1 MPDPKK
7 SPRDAIAALLDLAAK
22 DDQTA
27 DEAEA
32 ELRAAA
38 VDVDGFLTRL
48 RTRLSEEAN
57 AERLYWRTSARRDL
71 AAREARPPAREYKD
85 LDRPALIAIVQE
97 RQAHVA
103 FHKLA
108 EQTDDDLR
116 TLLMDLDEL
125 ADDDENP
132 T

>member
-57 AERLYWRTSARRDL
+57 AERLYWRTSAR
-71 AAREARPPAREYKD
+71 PPAREYKD

>member
-7 SPRDAIAALLDLAAK
+7 SPRDAIVALLELAAK
-22 DDQTA
+22 DDPTA

-32 ELRAAA
+32 ELRAAG

-48 RTRLSEEAN
+48 RTRLADEAN
-57 AERLYWRTSARRDL
+57 AERLSWLASARRDL
-71 AAREARPPAREYKD
+71 ASHRARRPARDYKD
-85 LDRPALIAIVQE
+85 LDRPGLIALVQE

-103 FHKLA
+103 FHKLQ

-116 TLLMDLDEL
+116 TMLMDLDEL
-125 ADDDENP
+125 ADDNEDP